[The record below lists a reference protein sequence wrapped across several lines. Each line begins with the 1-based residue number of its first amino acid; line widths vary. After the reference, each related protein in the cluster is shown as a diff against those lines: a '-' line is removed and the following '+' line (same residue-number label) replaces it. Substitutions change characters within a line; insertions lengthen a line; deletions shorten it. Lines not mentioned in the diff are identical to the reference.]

1 MNNIPERVE
10 EKILKRIQN
19 DKKREKISNF
29 KDENEMVI
37 KNLKSFQTF
46 NDNFFITLII
56 LIVWF

>member
-46 NDNFFITLII
+46 NDKFL
-56 LIVWF
+56 